1 MQEVNYTKTRFFPLF
16 TITTDVSIDSEKHE
30 ITFEKENGSNTYFF
44 SEMKNKTSFMILK
57 YLPILLFI
65 SYFVTLY
72 ELQNMTTFVIVGFTI
87 TTLGTLIN
95 RKYDDFKSFIATV
108 VWFLLFSYYLGF
120 ENSGYIVKYAL
131 IAYFMY
137 SFLADLRREYF
148 QIIKEK
154 RTVSYFYIKEEKIKW
169 EF

>member
-1 MQEVNYTKTRFFPLF
+1 MQEINYTNTRFFPIF

-30 ITFEKENGSNTYFF
+30 ITFEKENSTNSYNF
-44 SEMKNKTSFMILK
+44 SKLTNKTSFLLLK
-57 YLPILLFI
+57 YIPVLLFI

-72 ELQNMTTFVIVGFTI
+72 ELQNMTTFVIVGFAI

-95 RKYDDFKSFIATV
+95 RKYDDFKSFIGTV
-108 VWFLLFSYYLGF
+108 IWFLLFSYIF
-120 ENSGYIVKYAL
+120 SFVNSGYIVKYAL

-148 QIIKEK
+148 RILKNNK
-154 RTVSYFYIKEEKIKW
+154 TVSYFYCKEEKIK
-169 EF
+169 